1 MSPAMAWLP
10 STGATRKIA
19 ANLSPAQASCYRIK
33 YDSYLAHLFNKRPH
47 LMTESPL
54 RSVVLSAM
62 HRVLAPIV
70 RVLLA
75 HEITLPMAIEM
86 LKRVFVEV
94 AERDFRLDNK
104 ASTDSRIS
112 LLTGVHRKDVKRL
125 RELPHAEANLPP
137 KVSLSA
143 QVVATWIT
151 DPRWLTANGQPR
163 PLPRLSHGTSVS
175 FEALVSSISLD
186 IRPRSIL
193 DEWLRLGVATV
204 NSNDEVVLL
213 SNAFVPKEGM
223 EEKLAYYGHNLGDH
237 AAAAADNVLA
247 TSSPWFERS
256 VHHDSLTEAQVEQ
269 LRIRASELGMQVLTG
284 LHSMAEKSATE
295 ADTPDQPASKRFTC
309 GVYFYSTDTEDGSPK
324 A

>member
-1 MSPAMAWLP
+1 MSE
-10 STGATRKIA
+10 ST
-19 ANLSPAQASCYRIK
+19 
-33 YDSYLAHLFNKRPH
+33 
-47 LMTESPL
+47 L
-54 RSVVLSAM
+54 RSVLLSAM

-70 RVLLA
+70 RIMLA
-75 HEITLPMAIEM
+75 HEITLPMAIEL

-151 DPRWLTANGQPR
+151 GPQWLTPSGQPR
-163 PLPRLSHGTSVS
+163 PLPRLAHGAEHS
-175 FEALVSSISLD
+175 FEALVSSISQD

-193 DEWLRLGVATV
+193 DEWLRLGVVAV
-204 NSNDEVVLL
+204 NDADEVVLL

-256 VHHDSLTEAQVEQ
+256 VHHDSLSEAQVEQ
-269 LRIRASELGMQVLTG
+269 LRARASELGMQVLTG
-284 LHSMAEKSATE
+284 LHSMAEKSTDE
-295 ADTPDQPASKRFTC
+295 AVAQGAPGNNQLTKRFTC
-309 GVYFYSTDTEDGSPK
+309 GVYFYSTDTADSSPK